1 MVGIW
6 AKVLRIWEGG
16 HWGGGEEEVSRAG
29 VLALA
34 GEDDVGGLDPAFV
47 AETTNILMLGPP
59 GVGKAHLAVA
69 LGKKAIE
76 QGYGAV
82 CRSDARQT
90 GARSVSYEWYEDNC
104 GSGTLS
110 VHIPP

>member
-1 MVGIW
+1 
-6 AKVLRIWEGG
+6 
-16 HWGGGEEEVSRAG
+16 
-29 VLALA
+29 
-34 GEDDVGGLDPAFV
+34 
-47 AETTNILMLGPP
+47 MLGPP

-90 GARSVSYEWYEDNC
+90 GAKSVSYEWYEDNC